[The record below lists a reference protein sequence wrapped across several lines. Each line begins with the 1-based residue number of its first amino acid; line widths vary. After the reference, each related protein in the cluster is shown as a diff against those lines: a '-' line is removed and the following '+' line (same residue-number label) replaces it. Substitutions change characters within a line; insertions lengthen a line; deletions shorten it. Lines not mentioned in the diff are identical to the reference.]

1 MLRFLGARKHRLV
14 LSGSGGRGRTGLP
27 GVGDES
33 SMSLLF
39 HLSSWGLG
47 ASRLRG
53 GVGACSSSLFFRLEV
68 FNLLRAGSRWAV
80 GWGGGE

>member
-47 ASRLRG
+47 ASRLK
-53 GVGACSSSLFFRLEV
+53 
-68 FNLLRAGSRWAV
+68 
-80 GWGGGE
+80 GGGLELAPPLSFSGWKFSTF

>member
-39 HLSSWGLG
+39 HLSSRGLG

-53 GVGACSSSLFFRLEV
+53 GGWSLLLLSLFQ
-68 FNLLRAGSRWAV
+68 AGSFQPFESWV
-80 GWGGGE
+80 